1 MRTVAILGAAGRFG
15 SHVAIA
21 FQEAGWEVKRVLRP
35 GSRSEG
41 AGEAV
46 FADAMDASSL
56 RKAIGNADFI
66 VNALNPKY
74 SKWTSD
80 LPRLTAPVIAV
91 ARESGARVLIPGNVY
106 NYGSSLPEMLTR
118 DTPWSGDHAKAAA
131 RIAMEKAWRESGL
144 GVTVL
149 RAGDFFGA
157 PGPESWFEGQIARRI
172 TAGRFLYP
180 GPMDRPHAWGFLPDL
195 GRAAVALAEREH
207 VPDGYEE
214 IGFPGHAPDGAEL
227 MAAAGLAMGK
237 PLRQGRFPWL
247 PLRALG
253 PFVPMAR
260 EVTAMRYLWDRP
272 HRICGKDFQAALPGF
287 RMTPLDE
294 AVAEALAGG

>member
-91 ARESGARVLIPGNVY
+91 AREC
-106 NYGSSLPEMLTR
+106 
-118 DTPWSGDHAKAAA
+118 
-131 RIAMEKAWRESGL
+131 
-144 GVTVL
+144 
-149 RAGDFFGA
+149 
-157 PGPESWFEGQIARRI
+157 
-172 TAGRFLYP
+172 GR
-180 GPMDRPHAWGFLPDL
+180 
-195 GRAAVALAEREH
+195 
-207 VPDGYEE
+207 
-214 IGFPGHAPDGAEL
+214 
-227 MAAAGLAMGK
+227 
-237 PLRQGRFPWL
+237 
-247 PLRALG
+247 
-253 PFVPMAR
+253 
-260 EVTAMRYLWDRP
+260 
-272 HRICGKDFQAALPGF
+272 
-287 RMTPLDE
+287 
-294 AVAEALAGG
+294 